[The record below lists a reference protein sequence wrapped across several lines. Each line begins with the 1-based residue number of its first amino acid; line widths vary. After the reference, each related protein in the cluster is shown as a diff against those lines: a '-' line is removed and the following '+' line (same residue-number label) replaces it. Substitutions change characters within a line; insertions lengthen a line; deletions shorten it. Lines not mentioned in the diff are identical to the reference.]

1 VNPRLGLG
9 PYAGTT
15 PDGIPALRC
24 RRRTVIWHVGF
35 PADARTEDRISQ
47 HDDHVATR
55 WLATRMAV
63 DLEVRRRQ
71 GR

>member
-1 VNPRLGLG
+1 
-9 PYAGTT
+9 
-15 PDGIPALRC
+15 LRC